1 MTLNEKQATFTS
13 TLGKF
18 LVWCAAQGHQV
29 ILAEVFRP
37 PEQARLMAE
46 QKKGIRNSL
55 HTKKLAADLFL
66 MKNQP
71 QHQSSSTISWDP
83 DDYKALGDKWK
94 SMHEL
99 ARWGGDFKG
108 RDAVHFSF
116 EHNGVK

>member
-1 MTLNEKQATFTS
+1 MTMNEKQVLFTA

-18 LVWCAAQGHQV
+18 LAWCAAQGHAV

-37 PEQARLMAE
+37 PEQAKLMA
-46 QKKGIRNSL
+46 KTGKGIANSN
-55 HTKKLAADLFL
+55 HRKKLAGDMFL
-66 MKNQP
+66 MKNG
-71 QHQSSSTISWDP
+71 TITWDA
-83 DDYKALGDKWK
+83 DDYAPLGKKWK

-99 ARWGGDFKG
+99 CRWGGDFKG